1 MPDTSGRERLDQYL
15 VRLGFAASRR
25 AARELVDQRRVRV
38 NGRRPHKGDLV
49 GGDDRVEVEADAL
62 PPLLLP
68 DPGVPVD
75 VIYSDAAVLVV
86 NKPGLM
92 PCHPLRRGETGTL
105 MNGVVAR
112 FPEVAAA
119 GETEREGGLVH
130 RLDNGTSGAILIARS
145 RQAQAQL
152 RRQLRGGQV
161 TRRYRA
167 LVAGRLDNNLEIDEP
182 IGHLRGRSRRMSVA
196 PAQGARLRGH
206 PRPASTQVEPLG
218 WFGAFTLVA
227 VVPRTGS
234 RHQIRVHLANAGYPI
249 VGDTQYGGA
258 LASELPPGRFWLHL
272 EQIEFASPAGGRA
285 IVKAPLPAE
294 LLAVLDSVDGATA

>member
-1 MPDTSGRERLDQYL
+1 MADASGRERLDQYL
-15 VRLGFAASRR
+15 VRMGFAASRR
-25 AARELVDQRRVRV
+25 AARELVDQRRVSV

-68 DPGVPVD
+68 DAAVPID
-75 VIYSDAAVLVV
+75 LIYSDAAVLVV

-152 RRQLRGGQV
+152 RGELRSGQV

-167 LVAGRLDNNLEIDEP
+167 LVAGGIENNLDIDEP
-182 IGHLRGRSRRMSVA
+182 IGHRRGRSRRMSVA
-196 PAQGARLRGH
+196 SAQGARLRGH
-206 PRPASTQVEPLG
+206 PRPASTQVEPVHG
-218 WFGAFTLVA
+218 FGAFTLVV

-249 VGDTQYGGA
+249 VGDTQYGGPP
-258 LASELPPGRFWLHL
+258 ASELPPGRFWLHL
-272 EQIEFASPAGGRA
+272 EQIEFESPAGGRV

-294 LLAVLDSVDGATA
+294 LLAVLESVDGATV